1 MGKLKHGFDSDFLG
15 GGAISCSQADGAWNE
30 GGKGKS
36 TQDCRW
42 LDGTWTHDQIE
53 DKHQN
58 NPFCHDELMNALADD
73 GVEFYPFRRG
83 NDFYHHY
90 REDIALFAEMGLK
103 LFRTSICWSRIYP
116 NGDDLEPNREGI
128 EWYRSML
135 GECKKHGIKTFVTM
149 LHYDIPVNLVTTY
162 GGWKN
167 RKTIDFFARYVETIV
182 TELGDLVD
190 FWLPFNEFYTDVM
203 ARGKYP
209 AYMNRYF
216 DACDIEI
223 QMEPGDEEL
232 IARNTVDFLAFSYY
246 FSQVSTCDQ
255 GWEKTAGNLV
265 MANKNPYLE
274 TSEWG
279 WQLDPIGL
287 RVTLNQ
293 MYDRYGLPLYIAEN
307 GLGTSDVV
315 EEDGSIHDEYR
326 IDYLRQHIK
335 CLKEAVIDGV
345 DVRGY
350 MIWGFIDLVA
360 CGPLTMDKRYG
371 LIYVDL
377 DNCGNG
383 TAERSRKDSFYWYQK
398 CIATNGENLG

>member
-1 MGKLKHGFDSDFLG
+1 MSKLKHGFDSDFLW

-135 GECKKHGIKTFVTM
+135 GECKKHGIKTFITM

-162 GGWKN
+162 GG
-167 RKTIDFFARYVETIV
+167 
-182 TELGDLVD
+182 
-190 FWLPFNEFYTDVM
+190 
-203 ARGKYP
+203 
-209 AYMNRYF
+209 
-216 DACDIEI
+216 
-223 QMEPGDEEL
+223 MEE
-232 IARNTVDFLAFSYY
+232 
-246 FSQVSTCDQ
+246 SQD
-255 GWEKTAGNLV
+255 
-265 MANKNPYLE
+265 
-274 TSEWG
+274 
-279 WQLDPIGL
+279 D
-287 RVTLNQ
+287 
-293 MYDRYGLPLYIAEN
+293 
-307 GLGTSDVV
+307 
-315 EEDGSIHDEYR
+315 
-326 IDYLRQHIK
+326 
-335 CLKEAVIDGV
+335 
-345 DVRGY
+345 
-350 MIWGFIDLVA
+350 
-360 CGPLTMDKRYG
+360 
-371 LIYVDL
+371 
-377 DNCGNG
+377 
-383 TAERSRKDSFYWYQK
+383 
-398 CIATNGENLG
+398 

>member
-1 MGKLKHGFDSDFLG
+1 MSKLKRGFDSDFLW

-182 TELGDLVD
+182 RNWAIWSISGCLLTSSMQRVFPLGTGSV
-190 FWLPFNEFYTDVM
+190 WSKTKRERTSIEPSSSACTTSSLPMRVPSRLSIVF
-203 ARGKYP
+203 R
-209 AYMNRYF
+209 
-216 DACDIEI
+216 
-223 QMEPGDEEL
+223 
-232 IARNTVDFLAFSYY
+232 
-246 FSQVSTCDQ
+246 
-255 GWEKTAGNLV
+255 
-265 MANKNPYLE
+265 
-274 TSEWG
+274 
-279 WQLDPIGL
+279 PI
-287 RVTLNQ
+287 
-293 MYDRYGLPLYIAEN
+293 LPLA
-307 GLGTSDVV
+307 
-315 EEDGSIHDEYR
+315 
-326 IDYLRQHIK
+326 
-335 CLKEAVIDGV
+335 A
-345 DVRGY
+345 
-350 MIWGFIDLVA
+350 
-360 CGPLTMDKRYG
+360 
-371 LIYVDL
+371 
-377 DNCGNG
+377 
-383 TAERSRKDSFYWYQK
+383 
-398 CIATNGENLG
+398 